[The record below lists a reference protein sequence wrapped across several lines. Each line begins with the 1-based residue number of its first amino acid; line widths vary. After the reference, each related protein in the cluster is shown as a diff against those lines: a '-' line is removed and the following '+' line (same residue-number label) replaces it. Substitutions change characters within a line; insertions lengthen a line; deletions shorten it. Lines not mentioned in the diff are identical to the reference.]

1 MYSLAN
7 SPMYWLIPYLW
18 EAVPLELLRGCLPGY
33 IPYLWEAVPLELL
46 RGCLPGYSPQQG
58 PRKKLKFTALI
69 LCIFSYVEF
78 VCLKFCC
85 WNWMFLTIL
94 CHNSGRQILLLLQS
108 CHHNCYCRYCLMT
121 FFFVF
126 LGPHPPG

>member
-7 SPMYWLIPYLW
+7 SPMYWL
-18 EAVPLELLRGCLPGY
+18 

-78 VCLKFCC
+78 VCLKF
-85 WNWMFLTIL
+85 FLLELDVFNNIVSQFWKADSSASPEFVITIV
-94 CHNSGRQILLLLQS
+94 IVD
-108 CHHNCYCRYCLMT
+108 T
-121 FFFVF
+121 V
-126 LGPHPPG
+126 